1 MKHKILLV
9 LVSFLFIN
17 CNCEYKNDTN
27 KVTPK
32 EGECH
37 RDFKIIRINNHQYLF
52 HERGYAECLCHY
64 EDCDY
69 CKKHRN
75 Y

>member
-1 MKHKILLV
+1 MKHKILLI
-9 LVSFLFIN
+9 LVSFLFIS
-17 CNCEYKNDTN
+17 CNYEHKNDTN
-27 KVTPK
+27 ERVTAEELP
-32 EGECH
+32 
-37 RDFKIIRINNHQYLF
+37 RTYFKIIRINNHQYLYSA
-52 HERGYAECLCHY
+52 GVYTQTLCHY